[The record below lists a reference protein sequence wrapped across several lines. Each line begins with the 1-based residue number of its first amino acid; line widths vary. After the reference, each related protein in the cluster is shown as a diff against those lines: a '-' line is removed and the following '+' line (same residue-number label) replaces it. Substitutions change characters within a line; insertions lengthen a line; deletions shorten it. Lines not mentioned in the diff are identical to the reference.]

1 MGFAAW
7 IALGAARSLPTAVP
21 FSPGGDELADV
32 ASASG
37 TTDAS

>member
-7 IALGAARSLPTAVP
+7 IVLGATKRLPAAIP
-21 FSPGGDELADV
+21 WSPGGGELAGV
-32 ASASG
+32 ATANG